1 MDVFS
6 RRLKEYRERLKNR
19 DKKWTQK
26 YVADKVN
33 VARVTYTA
41 YENGT
46 KSPPLETVNKI
57 AELFGVS
64 TDYLMGRTDNPTSIG
79 RNKDDEV
86 RKQAVIA
93 KIIKEFPDAD
103 LMFKDLANMSAD
115 QLEEVYEFIKF
126 KKSQKGKEE

>member
-79 RNKDDEV
+79 RNKDDDEV
-86 RKQAVIA
+86 RKQAIIN
-93 KIIKEFPDAD
+93 KIVTEFPDAD
-103 LMFKDLANMSAD
+103 LMFNDLARMSAD
-115 QLEEVYEFIKF
+115 DIQEVYEFIKF
-126 KKSQKGKEE
+126 KMSQKR

>member
-64 TDYLMGRTDNPTSIG
+64 TDYLMGRTDNPTPIG
-79 RNKDDEV
+79 RNKDDDEV
-86 RKQAVIA
+86 RKQAIIA

-115 QLEEVYEFIKF
+115 QLEEVYDFIKF
-126 KKSQKGKEE
+126 KKSQKD